1 MDIAD
6 IYLRMGNSAANGV
19 GMEEAPVSLR
29 EGVGGII
36 DKLDKA
42 TREKSSG
49 TLITW
54 DGEDV
59 AW

>member
-1 MDIAD
+1 MDIAA
-6 IYLRMGNSAANGV
+6 IYLQMGNSAANRV
-19 GMEEAPVSLR
+19 GIEEAPVGLR
-29 EGVGGII
+29 EGGDGII

-54 DGEDV
+54 DGEDI